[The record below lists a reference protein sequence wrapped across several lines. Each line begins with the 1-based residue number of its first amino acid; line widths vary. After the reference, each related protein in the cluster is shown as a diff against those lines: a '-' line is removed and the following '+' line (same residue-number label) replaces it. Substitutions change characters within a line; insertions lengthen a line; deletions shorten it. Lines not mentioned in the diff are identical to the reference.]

1 MKIAFLDRDGTII
14 KDYPDN
20 MWKDIK
26 SPEFLDG
33 SIETLQHIK
42 DRGFEI
48 IIITNQYLIGE
59 GIITLEDYQKFN
71 DLFLKTLKQNGIN
84 VLDVFYCPHSRIQNC
99 DCIKPKPGLIN
110 QAIHK
115 YPDINL
121 SSSLYVGD
129 SDCDKELAKAFK
141 IKFYGINLDCDN
153 NISSLKDV
161 IRFLN

>member
-59 GIITLEDYQKFN
+59 GMITLEDYQKFN

-84 VLDVFYCPHSRIQNC
+84 VLDVF
-99 DCIKPKPGLIN
+99 
-110 QAIHK
+110 
-115 YPDINL
+115 
-121 SSSLYVGD
+121 
-129 SDCDKELAKAFK
+129 
-141 IKFYGINLDCDN
+141 
-153 NISSLKDV
+153 
-161 IRFLN
+161 